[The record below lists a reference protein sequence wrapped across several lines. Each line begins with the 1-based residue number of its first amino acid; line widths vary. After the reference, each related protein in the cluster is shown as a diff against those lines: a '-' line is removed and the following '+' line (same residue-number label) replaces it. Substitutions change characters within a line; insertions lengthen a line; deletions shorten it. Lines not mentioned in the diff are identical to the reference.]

1 MFEFTCSYDDNMT
14 IMIITKSIILIV
26 TTIDKD
32 EIDNQ
37 PPIPSQ
43 AFVPQPACKVIII
56 GTSPIME
63 KVVKKRLNDYSISL
77 WF

>member
-1 MFEFTCSYDDNMT
+1 M
-14 IMIITKSIILIV
+14 IV

-32 EIDNQ
+32 ESENQ

-43 AFVPQPACKVIII
+43 AFVPQPACKIIII
-56 GTSPIME
+56 GTSPSPP
-63 KVVKKRLNDYSISL
+63 KVVKKRLKEYSISL